1 MKHIAI
7 LGSTGSIGT
16 QALDVIKNHPDCFEA
31 TVLTAGNNADLLIRQ
46 AQTFKP
52 DCVVIANEDLYD
64 KVRNALANLPIKVYA
79 GKEAICQVAQHSQ
92 VDIVLTA
99 MVGFAGLQ
107 PTVAALKAGKAIAL
121 ANKETLV
128 VAGSIIKQLALKYG
142 TPILPVDSEH
152 SAIFQ
157 CINGEQGNHIRRILL
172 TASGGPFRQFTLEE
186 LEKVTPAQALQHPN
200 WKMGAK
206 ITIDSATMMN
216 KGFEM
221 IEAHW
226 LYGIQPEA
234 IQVVV
239 HPESVIHS
247 AVEFDDGAVIAQLG
261 TPDMRLPI
269 QYAFSYPR
277 RLPLNGEPLD
287 LFRLRTLRFEE
298 PDLNRFPC
306 LALAYEAIARGGNIP
321 CVLNA
326 AGEVCNEA
334 FRQERISFMDIPRI
348 TETIM
353 SKACFTAHPTLEDL
367 YATDEQVRL
376 QTLELIGS

>member
-1 MKHIAI
+1 
-7 LGSTGSIGT
+7 
-16 QALDVIKNHPDCFEA
+16 
-31 TVLTAGNNADLLIRQ
+31 
-46 AQTFKP
+46 
-52 DCVVIANEDLYD
+52 
-64 KVRNALANLPIKVYA
+64 
-79 GKEAICQVAQHSQ
+79 
-92 VDIVLTA
+92 
-99 MVGFAGLQ
+99 
-107 PTVAALKAGKAIAL
+107 
-121 ANKETLV
+121 
-128 VAGSIIKQLALKYG
+128 
-142 TPILPVDSEH
+142 
-152 SAIFQ
+152 
-157 CINGEQGNHIRRILL
+157 
-172 TASGGPFRQFTLEE
+172 
-186 LEKVTPAQALQHPN
+186 
-200 WKMGAK
+200 MGAK
-206 ITIDSATMMN
+206 ITIDSDTMMN

-376 QTLELIGS
+376 QTLDLIGS